1 MISLRSYLFRD
12 MDEDTESTY
21 RRMIG
26 LFLQGIR
33 LHAVEGDRGDYD
45 GFREDIDKIE
55 KSLLPETAMSEL
67 LLLVGGALRAM
78 EDYNQRT
85 SKFVRRQNS
94 ELQHMVS
101 MLTETVITI
110 GDSSQNSV
118 NKLQDIEK
126 GMERVREV
134 EDIQVL
140 KLRLGECLE
149 AVRSEASRQKRDG
162 QNALQ
167 TLRKE
172 LEESQERIGAFHLPP
187 DLDLATGLRGKVEAE
202 KAIEAALAAPAGK
215 FLVIA
220 VCSRVQAVN
229 ARFGYAVG
237 DGVLSA
243 FADHF
248 KKGLLASDSLY
259 RWQGP
264 ALVAV
269 IELAT
274 RIDRVRTEIR
284 QFADQKLEK
293 TMEVGQRTVLIPITA
308 SWTVFPISP
317 PRDILLKQVEAFA
330 AAQAPR
336 DYA

>member
-12 MDEDTESTY
+12 MDEDAESTY

-26 LFLQGIR
+26 LFLQGIA
-33 LHAVEGDRGDYD
+33 LHAVEGDRGDYER
-45 GFREDIDKIE
+45 FREDIDKFE
-55 KSLLPETAMSEL
+55 KALSPETPISEL
-67 LLLVGGALRAM
+67 LLVVGGAVRAM

-101 MLTETVITI
+101 MLTETVISI
-110 GDSSQNSV
+110 GDSSTHSV
-118 NKLQDIEK
+118 SKLQDIEK
-126 GMERVREV
+126 AIERTRVM
-134 EDIQVL
+134 EDIQML

-149 AVRSEASRQKRDG
+149 AVRDEASRQKRDG
-162 QNALQ
+162 QSTLQ

-172 LEESQERIGAFHLPP
+172 LENTQGRMGSFRLPP
-187 DLDLATGLRGKVEAE
+187 DLDAATGLPGKVEGE
-202 KAIEAALAAPAGK
+202 RAIDAALAAPAGK
-215 FLVIA
+215 FLLIA

-237 DGVLSA
+237 DRVLNA
-243 FADHF
+243 FAEHF
-248 KKGLLASDSLY
+248 KKGLAASDGLY

-264 ALVAV
+264 ALLAV
-269 IELAT
+269 IERAE
-274 RIDRVRTEIR
+274 RIDRVRAEIR
-284 QFADQKLEK
+284 QFADLKLEK
-293 TMEVGQRTVLIPITA
+293 TMEVGQRTVLIPVTA
-308 SWTVFPISP
+308 SWSVFPIAP

-330 AAQAPR
+330 TAQAPR